1 MNEIDN
7 RIVSMEFDNRKFESN
22 IQTSIHSLRKLDD
35 SLIFKNGKNG
45 FQEIEDAARET
56 DLSPIERAIDKIESR
71 FTLIG
76 IVGDQI
82 IRTLTNRA
90 IAMTESIAKAL
101 TIEPIKSGFNEYETQ
116 MKSIQTILANTKSKG
131 TTLDQVNVALD
142 DLNHYADKTIYKFT
156 QMTENIGRFTAAGV
170 DLDTSTK
177 AIKGIAN
184 LAATSGSTV
193 QQTSTAMYQLSQAL
207 ASGAVK
213 LTDWNSV
220 VNANMGGE
228 IFQNSLMETA
238 RVHGIQ
244 IDKMIAK
251 EGSFRET
258 LKNSWLTSDILTETL
273 EKFTESYEDLTDAEI
288 VQRVEYWKNKGYT
301 EEQAVAILE
310 LGQTATDAAT
320 KVRTFTQL
328 FDTLKE
334 AMQSGWTMSWR
345 YIIGDFDEAT
355 NLLTAVNDE
364 FSNIISS
371 AAETRNAILEVWHD
385 NGGRDLLIA
394 SLQNIYAIFKQIGSI
409 AHQVWTAIFPPITG
423 ETLTSVTAGF
433 YTLTD
438 VIREAMGISV
448 DYSETMAKAI
458 TETSDTLD
466 SSASAING
474 SISEGLTK
482 NEEKAKELYA
492 KMPKWMQHWVDVSGS
507 SELARITNWRKS
519 NQDAWYEYWEA
530 VTGQDQSSEK
540 QALSIYSQ
548 MPDWMK
554 QWVDKTGSRDLDRIA
569 NWRPKNQALWN
580 AYWDSIASKS
590 EEAKQSAEEYF
601 GIDAVSGADGTVFS
615 DDTVSNVSLLSKLL
629 LSVSAVANVVKSALS
644 ALATGGIK
652 LVTVTLSPLITI
664 MSSITG
670 AFLDWITVVATSIQK
685 SNLFEKAVDSIV
697 ELLSPLGAILAN
709 IIEYLEDFWSKLWN
723 GGLGKAISG
732 IFTGIFNGFILLVGG
747 IGLLASEIGSYISS
761 SQIIKSRLSELKN
774 VAQNVGEFVAGIVS
788 TFKDF
793 GASIVDSLKGSEL
806 LTEFGNDLKKVFDR
820 ILEKLSGVY
829 GKIKNTLIRIRDT
842 LFGDSGVNDISESNA
857 QVPLTFPEKIKQIVN
872 RITPIVD
879 KIKSFI
885 KSLVPED
892 IRVSISNFFNSLLPV
907 KVIKDF
913 LSKFEGLS
921 AVEIYRKIKAF
932 FKNLDPSSLISDFV
946 DKIKNVDYKGI
957 WNKFKD
963 FARDLNPVENI
974 KKILSSFSVDGIKK
988 TISNSKLIAKIKNF
1002 FSTFISR
1009 IVGAF
1014 PDFKEKFV
1022 AKVSPLIDKA
1032 KQAFGWF
1039 GERLKALFEYIFGGG
1054 FFGVIKSLWHGL
1066 IFLKVIKTINNITK
1080 IFTSPLDALD
1090 NLADGF
1096 NNMAEAFKSKI
1107 KNIGSTVLK
1116 ISIGIG
1122 ILVAALWALS
1132 KLDPD
1137 AFRSAMFGLVSI
1149 LVVITGFVRELGKVS
1164 KNGESADK
1172 VGTAILKMSIAVALL
1187 VRSIKKIAQM
1197 DMASLSKGL
1206 VGMYAMI
1213 RLISSGMKQKVGTQS
1228 MEASAGTLI
1237 GMAIAVRILVK
1248 AVSKLS
1254 SMNIED
1260 LGKGLVSMWA
1270 IIRMI
1275 STSISQNTSV
1285 LNRGQKY
1292 RGAGLLSYVGL
1303 AASVWALSQTL
1314 KRLGEM
1320 DLGVL
1325 LQGLTAIRV
1334 LLTGMSK
1341 LMRSSKGVKFASGVS
1356 MIMMGLA
1363 VEIFVHAAS
1372 KLGEID
1378 AWSITKSL
1386 IGIRALIKGMS
1397 ELSKNINGGLKIG
1410 QTFLMLI
1417 TMAGMMYIFF
1427 KAMKKMEGLDGGNTL
1442 AISASISLLVSSL
1455 SYSIS
1460 ALSRVS
1466 FGAAAKA
1473 SAIILA
1479 VIGVIGLIAWGL
1491 GSLLGTD
1498 GASSVAKSIDDASKV
1513 MRSIGNFLGSF
1524 FRGLLGITD
1533 KAPTG
1538 SMTSIGTALSTFM
1551 TDLEPFLEKV
1561 QKVDGSSL
1569 SGIRNLG
1576 AAALAIT
1583 GAGVAEAFG
1592 SLLTGWLQDGKTS
1605 AQVVMDSLNTLAD
1618 GLATYQTKANGIDQA
1633 KIDVV
1638 NTAITSVGD
1647 MVKEHVPAKTF
1658 WDALTYAITGVSDL
1672 TMFAMGLGSLGTA
1685 VSTYSAQIQNVDS
1698 AKISETTP
1706 LIQGLVDISNSIPEK
1721 GVIALML
1728 EKVARISSLQS
1739 FCDSLIPLATALNS
1753 YSNAIGYRTN
1763 WDNVTNSSSAI
1774 QAIVDVANAVP
1785 KEGLVDK
1792 YSKLTNFG
1800 SFINDLT
1807 ALSRPLKVFGITM
1820 RGFSESDKTNADTVS
1835 HILTSVVNVA
1845 NAVPKEGL
1853 VDKYSKLTN
1862 FGSFINDLASLKDPL
1877 REYVDAFT
1885 GDNAIDTNEQKQANR
1900 ATGIFKS
1907 IIEAANLIPEQGF
1920 FDKLFDKTDMQI
1932 FVSGMSSLGEG
1943 IQSYVTASGN
1953 LTESDV
1959 AKIGTSV
1966 SVLRAFITEM
1976 QGATSSMDSESVF
1989 WNITHMWDGL
1999 DGFDVASYGSKLAQF
2014 GRDIGV
2020 FAYYLGNRASNS
2032 VSEAVAN
2039 AESMFPRI
2047 TALFTNK
2054 DVSGDYDI
2062 FGSLLLNMTNALTLS
2077 MPSFYDAGGS
2087 VIAEVIRGMNEANPS
2102 ISSTLSDLVDGAA
2115 QSVNASCISQFYDI
2129 GKNVAIGLANGIFEY
2144 SYLARNAART
2154 MAGSVSA
2161 ASKSSLLIYSPS
2173 RVFFDMGMYC
2183 AKGLANGITENSN
2196 MAESSATSMAEKLA
2210 FATEY
2215 ALQGINDALN
2225 SDNHLVITPV
2235 LDLSSVQTGITS
2247 MDNMLASRR
2256 NIAMSNASGVAG
2268 ITARN
2273 ASAISSQINQNGS
2286 DLSGII
2292 GAISSVNDR
2301 IDALGEKMASMQ
2313 IVLNSGALVGQIAGD
2328 MDRNLGQR
2336 TIMRGRGN

>member
-71 FTLIG
+71 FTLMG

-131 TTLDQVNVALD
+131 TTLDQVNAALD
-142 DLNHYADKTIYKFT
+142 DLNHYADKTIYNFT

-184 LAATSGSTV
+184 LAATSGSTA

-213 LTDWNSV
+213 LMDWNSV

-548 MPDWMK
+548 MPNWMK

-601 GIDAVSGADGTVFS
+601 EIDAVSGADGTVFS

-664 MSSITG
+664 LSSITG

-723 GGLGKAISG
+723 GGLGKAISR
-732 IFTGIFNGFILLVGG
+732 IFTGIFNGFMLLVGG

-761 SQIIKSRLSELKN
+761 SQIIKSGLSELKN
-774 VAQNVGEFVAGIVS
+774 VAQNVGEFVAGVVS

-793 GASIVDSLKGSEL
+793 GASIVNSLKGSEL
-806 LTEFGNDLKKVFDR
+806 LTEFGNDIKKAFDR

-842 LFGDSGVNDISESNA
+842 LFGDSGINDISESNA
-857 QVPLTFPEKIKQIVN
+857 QVPLTFPEKIKQIVD

-1090 NLADGF
+1090 DLADGF

-1116 ISIGIG
+1116 ISIGVG

-1137 AFRSAMFGLVSI
+1137 AFRSAMFGLVAI

-1164 KNGESADK
+1164 ENGESADK

-1197 DMASLSKGL
+1197 DMASLGKGL

-1378 AWSITKSL
+1378 AWSITKGL
-1386 IGIRALIKGMS
+1386 IGIRVLIKGMS

-1491 GSLLGTD
+1491 GSLLGTN

-1774 QAIVDVANAVP
+1774 QAIVDVANTVP
-1785 KEGLVDK
+1785 KEGLADK
-1792 YSKLTNFG
+1792 YL
-1800 SFINDLT
+1800 
-1807 ALSRPLKVFGITM
+1807 
-1820 RGFSESDKTNADTVS
+1820 
-1835 HILTSVVNVA
+1835 
-1845 NAVPKEGL
+1845 
-1853 VDKYSKLTN
+1853 KLTN

-1920 FDKLFDKTDMQI
+1920 FDKLFDKTDMQT

-1943 IQSYVTASGN
+1943 IRSYVTASGN

-1966 SVLRAFITEM
+1966 SVLRAFVTEM
-1976 QGATSSMDSESVF
+1976 QGATSSTDSESVF

-2129 GKNVAIGLANGIFEY
+2129 GKNIAIGLANGIFEY

-2196 MAESSATSMAEKLA
+2196 MAESSAISMAEKLA

-2256 NIAMSNASGVAG
+2256 NIAMSNASGIAG

>member
-22 IQTSIHSLRKLDD
+22 IQTSIRSLRKLDD

-71 FTLIG
+71 FTLMG

-131 TTLDQVNVALD
+131 TTLDQVNAALD
-142 DLNHYADKTIYKFT
+142 DLNYYADKTIYNFT

-184 LAATSGSTV
+184 LAATSGSTA

-207 ASGAVK
+207 ASGTVK
-213 LTDWNSV
+213 LMDWNSV

-258 LKNSWLTSDILTETL
+258 LKNGWLTSTVLTETL
-273 EKFTESYEDLTDAEI
+273 EKFTESYADLTDAEI
-288 VQRVEYWKNKGYT
+288 AQRIEYWRSKGYT
-301 EEQAVAILE
+301 EAQAVAILE

-355 NLLTAVNDE
+355 NLLTAINDE
-364 FSNIISS
+364 FSKIIES
-371 AAETRNAILEVWHD
+371 AAESRNAILEVWHD

-423 ETLTSVTAGF
+423 ETLTHVTSGF
-433 YTLTD
+433 YVLTD

-448 DYSETMAKAI
+448 DYGKTMSDVL
-458 TETSDTLD
+458 TETSSALD
-466 SSASAING
+466 ASAKSVSG

-482 NEEKAKELYA
+482 NEEKAKELYT

-507 SELARITNWRKS
+507 SELARIANWRQS
-519 NQDAWYEYWEA
+519 NQDVWYEYWEA
-530 VTGQDQSSEK
+530 VTGQDKTFEK
-540 QALSIYSQ
+540 QAMSIYSQ

-554 QWVDKTGSRDLDRIA
+554 QWVNKTGSRDLDRIA
-569 NWRPKNQALWN
+569 NWQPKNQEMWN
-580 AYWDSIASKS
+580 AYWDAIASKS
-590 EEAKQSAEEYF
+590 EAAKQSAEEYF
-601 GIDAVSGADGTVFS
+601 EIDAVSGADGTVFS
-615 DDTVSNVSLLSKLL
+615 DDTISNVSLLNKLL
-629 LSVSAVANVVKSALS
+629 LAVSSVANAVKSALS
-644 ALATGGIK
+644 SLATGGIK
-652 LVTVTLSPLITI
+652 LVTVTLSPLLNAL
-664 MSSITG
+664 SNITG
-670 AFLDWITVVATSIQK
+670 AFLDWITVAAMAVQK
-685 SNLFEKAVDSIV
+685 SNVFGKVVDSVVDI
-697 ELLSPLGAILAN
+697 LSPLGSVLAN
-709 IIEYLEDFWSKLWN
+709 IVAYLKDFWAGLWN
-723 GGLGKAISG
+723 GGLGKG
-732 IFTGIFNGFILLVGG
+732 IAEIFNGIFSGFMLLVGG
-747 IGLLASEIGSYISS
+747 IGLLASEIGSYIAS
-761 SQIIKSRLSELKN
+761 SQIIKNGLSELKN
-774 VAQNVGEFVAGIVS
+774 VAQNVGKFIAGVVS
-788 TFKDF
+788 TFKQF
-793 GASIVDSLKGSEL
+793 GSSIANGLKGSEL
-806 LTEFGNDLKKVFDR
+806 LTEFGNDLKKAFDQ

-829 GKIKNTLIRIRDT
+829 GKIKNTLIRIRNI
-842 LFGDSGVNDISESNA
+842 LFGNPGFDDTSESTG
-857 QVPLTFPEKIKQIVN
+857 QVPLTFPEKIKQIVD
-872 RITPIVD
+872 RIEPIVE

-885 KSLVPED
+885 KGLVPED
-892 IRVSISNFFNSLLPV
+892 IRLSISNFFDSLLPV
-907 KVIKDF
+907 EAIKDF

-921 AVEIYRKIKAF
+921 AIEIYRKIKNF
-932 FKNLDPSSLISDFV
+932 FKNLDPASLISDFV
-946 DKIKNVDYKGI
+946 DKIKNVDYKSI
-957 WNKFKD
+957 WNRFKD
-963 FARDLNPVENI
+963 FIRNLNPVENI
-974 KKILSSFSVDGIKK
+974 KKILSSFNVDNIKK
-988 TISNSKLIAKIKNF
+988 TIGNSRLITKIKDF

-1009 IVGAF
+1009 IMGAF

-1022 AKVSPLIDKA
+1022 AKVSPLITKA

-1039 GERLKALFEYIFGGG
+1039 GEQLKALFEYIFGGG
-1054 FFGVIKSLWHGL
+1054 FFGIIKSLWHGL
-1066 IFLKVIKTINNITK
+1066 VFLKVITTINNITK
-1080 IFTSPLDALD
+1080 IFTTPLDALGD
-1090 NLADGF
+1090 LAEGF
-1096 NNMAEAFKSKI
+1096 GNMADAFKSKV
-1107 KNIGSTVLK
+1107 KNLGSVILK
-1116 ISIGIG
+1116 ISIGVG

-1137 AFRSAMFGLVSI
+1137 AFRSSMLGLIAI
-1149 LVVITGFVRELGKVS
+1149 LGVITLFVRELGIVS
-1164 KNGESADK
+1164 ENGVSADK
-1172 VGTAILKMSIAVALL
+1172 VGAAILKMSIAVALL
-1187 VRSIKKIAQM
+1187 VHSIKKIAQM
-1197 DMASLSKGL
+1197 DMLSLGKGL
-1206 VGMYAMI
+1206 TGMFLMI
-1213 RLISSGMKQKVGTQS
+1213 RLINSGIRQKVGTQS
-1228 MEASAGTLI
+1228 IETSAQTLI

-1270 IIRMI
+1270 IIRMV
-1275 STSISQNTSV
+1275 STSMSKNTSV

-1292 RGAGLLSYVGL
+1292 KGAGLLSYVGL

-1314 KRLGEM
+1314 KQLGEM

-1334 LLTGMSK
+1334 LLAGMSK
-1341 LMRSSKGVKFASGVS
+1341 LMRSSNGIKFTSGAS
-1356 MIMMGLA
+1356 MLMMGLA

-1372 KLGEID
+1372 KLGELD
-1378 AWSITKSL
+1378 AWSITKGL
-1386 IGIRALIKGMS
+1386 IGIRVLIKGMS

-1427 KAMKKMEGLDGGNTL
+1427 KAMKKMEGLDSGNTL

-1460 ALSRVS
+1460 KLSRVS

-1498 GASSVAKSIDDASKV
+1498 GASSVAKSIDNASKI

-1538 SMTSIGTALSTFM
+1538 SMTSIGTALSNFM
-1551 TDLEPFLEKV
+1551 TELEPFLDKV
-1561 QKVDGSSL
+1561 QKIDGNSL

-1592 SLLTGWLQDGKTS
+1592 SLLTGWLQNGKSS
-1605 AQVVMDSLNTLAD
+1605 AEVVMGSLNTLAD
-1618 GLATYQTKANGIDQA
+1618 GLATYQMKADGIDQA

-1647 MVKEHVPAKTF
+1647 MVKNHIPAQTF
-1658 WDALTYAITGVSDL
+1658 WDAITYAITGVSDL
-1672 TMFAMGLGSLGTA
+1672 TMFAAGLGSLGSA
-1685 VSTYSAQIQNVDS
+1685 VSEYSTQIQNVDS
-1698 AKISETTP
+1698 TKISETTP
-1706 LIQGLVDISNSIPEK
+1706 LIQGLVDVSNSIPDEGIIK
-1721 GVIALML
+1721 SML
-1728 EKVARISSLQS
+1728 EKTLGIGKIKS
-1739 FCDSLIPLATALNS
+1739 FCDSMIPLATALKT
-1753 YSNAIGYRTN
+1753 YSDAIGYRMN
-1763 WDNVTNSSSAI
+1763 WDNVSNSSLAI
-1774 QAIVDVANAVP
+1774 QAIAEV
-1785 KEGLVDK
+1785 
-1792 YSKLTNFG
+1792 
-1800 SFINDLT
+1800 
-1807 ALSRPLKVFGITM
+1807 
-1820 RGFSESDKTNADTVS
+1820 
-1835 HILTSVVNVA
+1835 
-1845 NAVPKEGL
+1845 
-1853 VDKYSKLTN
+1853 
-1862 FGSFINDLASLKDPL
+1862 
-1877 REYVDAFT
+1877 
-1885 GDNAIDTNEQKQANR
+1885 
-1900 ATGIFKS
+1900 
-1907 IIEAANLIPEQGF
+1907 ANLIPEQGF
-1920 FDKLFDKTDMQI
+1920 FDKLFDKTDMQT

-1943 IQSYVTASGN
+1943 IRSYVTASGN

-1966 SVLRAFITEM
+1966 EVLREFITKM
-1976 QGATSSMDSESVF
+1976 QSATSSTDGESIF
-1989 WNITHMWDGL
+1989 WNITHMWDGM

-2014 GRDIGV
+2014 GRDIGI
-2020 FAYYLGNRASNS
+2020 FAYYLGNRATNN
-2032 VSEAVAN
+2032 VSEAVKN
-2039 AESMFPRI
+2039 AENILPRI
-2047 TALFTNK
+2047 VELFDNT
-2054 DVSGDYDI
+2054 DVSGDHGI
-2062 FGSLLLNMTNALTLS
+2062 FGNLLLNMTNALTLS
-2077 MPSFYDAGGS
+2077 MPSFYDAGS
-2087 VIAEVIRGMNEANPS
+2087 NVISEVIRGMNEKNPS
-2102 ISSTLSDLVDGAA
+2102 ISSTLTDLLDSAA
-2115 QSVNASCISQFYDI
+2115 QSVNASCMSQFYDI
-2129 GKNVAIGLANGIFEY
+2129 GKNVAIGLANGIFNY
-2144 SYLARNAART
+2144 SYLARNAARS
-2154 MAGSVSA
+2154 MAGSASA
-2161 ASKSSLLIYSPS
+2161 AAKNTLLIYSPS
-2173 RVFFDMGMYC
+2173 RVFSEMGMYC
-2183 AKGLANGITENSN
+2183 AKGLANGIAENSN
-2196 MAESSATSMAEKLA
+2196 MAESSASNMAEKLA

-2235 LDLSSVQTGITS
+2235 LDLTNIQTGINS
-2247 MDNMLASRR
+2247 MDGMLASRR
-2256 NIAMSNASGVAG
+2256 SVVMSNASDIAS

-2273 ASAISSQINQNGS
+2273 ASAVSNQIDQNGS
-2286 DLSGII
+2286 DFSGIV
-2292 GAISSVNDR
+2292 GAISSVNAR
-2301 IDALGEKMASMQ
+2301 IDALGEKMSNMQ
-2313 IVLNSGALVGQIAGD
+2313 IVLNSGALVGQISGD
-2328 MDRNLGQR
+2328 IDRNLGQR